1 MRNNKTLKRKNGGDY
16 RHPPCTTRSNIK
28 YKLRKFNINCVSVP
42 KPKAKRKSL
51 LPPPQKITPLPEILN
66 NWKETQSA
74 AFDPDL
80 AIPEERWSDPKN
92 IHINPELITGTG
104 NNTCRN
110 NPQ

>member
-1 MRNNKTLKRKNGGDY
+1 MYEKDKCRIRSSNLVKNIE
-16 RHPPCTTRSNIK
+16 IK
-28 YKLRKFNINCVSVP
+28 LYINTKYIVSAP

-104 NNTCRN
+104 NSICRN